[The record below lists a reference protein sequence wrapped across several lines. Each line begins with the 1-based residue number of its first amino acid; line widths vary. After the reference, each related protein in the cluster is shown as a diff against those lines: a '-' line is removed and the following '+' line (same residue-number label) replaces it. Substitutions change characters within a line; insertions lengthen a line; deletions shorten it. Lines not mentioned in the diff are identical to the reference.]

1 MIGMS
6 CNPLFWTVSKD
17 SSVQQQITDFKT
29 IIHQLVVNLGMPSH
43 MRRVRLSFEHTD
55 VLHLI
60 YWIW

>member
-1 MIGMS
+1 M
-6 CNPLFWTVSKD
+6 SKD